1 MKTRTWTIGLAAAIV
16 LIGAGVTGAG
26 FLAQGW
32 MAHQVDAA
40 LAAPPFTKASRGALS
55 YGLWT
60 GRLEID
66 DLAVESAS
74 PALRSLHAAHVEVDG
89 VGPHVLFGGGG
100 GDLRLAAIRLRQA
113 EVATTDVHETAATM
127 ALTGVAVAGGAGPV
141 AIPTMAAALE
151 RLSVDRM
158 ELGEAHVWTETSERD
173 VTVATIAV
181 EHLDKGRCAALAGTK
196 AVLVNPGA
204 FGPGL
209 VRTEIA
215 EFHAAGVDLLA
226 WPAIAGSAQ
235 DAKPLLVDSLSASGL
250 TVAIADATVSAGGV
264 RVTGLQLPPGG
275 LPLRQSQSG
284 SAFAAATIDRLEI
297 SDLALAA
304 RAQDTHL
311 TVGHL
316 ALDKLQPGRIGR
328 LVVEAAAVQS
338 PRGSGRL
345 GSLDLAA
352 LAYGHDVIA
361 LGLPRFFVGRLHFAD
376 FTAGEKPGAELAIKE
391 AEFIMEGG
399 LDNPGGGHFKIGPVL
414 VPATLAPLLVAAGF
428 NELVLDYEGSTRYD
442 AAAGSIEAKQLL
454 TAHDAGALALSL
466 QLDHYPAA
474 LDATDA
480 AAMSARLLQA
490 ELVEGELRYDDA
502 SLIDRLLRLYALRTG
517 GDVEAARQQILGAV
531 EAQRE
536 GFAGKPELLAS
547 LDAVAGFLRQ
557 PQSLTLILAP
567 PKPVALGTL
576 MALSRA
582 SPVQALA
589 ALGLSIR

>member
-1 MKTRTWTIGLAAAIV
+1 MKTRTWTIGLAAIV
-16 LIGAGVTGAG
+16 LIGAVVLGAG
-26 FLAQGW
+26 FVAQGW
-32 MAHQVDAA
+32 MARQVDAA
-40 LAAPPFTKASRGALS
+40 LAAPPFTKASRGALR

-74 PALRSLHAAHVEVDG
+74 PALRALHAAHVEVDG
-89 VGPHVLFGGGG
+89 VGPRVLFGGGG

-113 EVATTDVHETAATM
+113 EFATTDVHETAATM
-127 ALTGVAVAGGAGPV
+127 SLTGVTVAGGPA

-158 ELGEAHVWTETSERD
+158 ELGEAHLWTEAGERD
-173 VTVATIAV
+173 AIVATIAV
-181 EHLDKGRCAALAGTK
+181 EHLEKGRCAALAGTK

-215 EFHAAGVDLLA
+215 EFHAAGFDLLA

-235 DAKPLLVDSLSASGL
+235 DAKPLLVDRLGASGL
-250 TVAIADATVSAGGV
+250 TVALADATVSAGGV

-275 LPLRQSQSG
+275 LPLRRSEPG
-284 SAFAAATIDRLEI
+284 SAFAAATVDRLEI

-304 RAQDTHL
+304 RAQDTRL

-316 ALDKLQPGRIGR
+316 ALDKLQPGSLGS

-352 LAYGHDVIA
+352 LAYGDDVIA

-376 FTAGEKPGAELAIKE
+376 LTAGEKPGAELAVKE

-399 LDNPGGGHFKIGPVL
+399 LDNPGGGHFKIGPIL

-442 AAAGSIEAKQLL
+442 AAAGAIEAKQRL
-454 TAHDAGALALSL
+454 TAHDAGVLALSL
-466 QLDHYPAA
+466 RLDHYPAA
-474 LDATDA
+474 LDASDA

-517 GDVEAARQQILGAV
+517 GDVAAARRQILGAV

-557 PQSLTLILAP
+557 PKSLTLILAP

-582 SPVQALA
+582 SPDQALA